1 MKLDIE
7 DGLITVSAQD
17 VDYSISA
24 EEKFVCQYDGQPM
37 TIGFKSPYLLEI
49 LSNLKTEEVEID
61 LQDPQRAALL
71 FPFNS
76 EDSDSREILMLIMPI
91 MI

>member
-1 MKLDIE
+1 
-7 DGLITVSAQD
+7 
-17 VDYSISA
+17 
-24 EEKFVCQYDGQPM
+24 M

-49 LSNLKTEEVEID
+49 LNNLKTDEVEID

-76 EDSDSREILMLIMPI
+76 DDSETRELLMLIMPI